1 MQRTVLVGQCERSV
15 IMFGLDLP
23 AGSFPLRS
31 QGQEECKE
39 CCMRRILRK
48 AQRREGGGGDDVK
61 EEKRGKKAKG
71 GQTRCGKKLLS
82 LVLQSIDKNKNEAG
96 GGC

>member
-1 MQRTVLVGQCERSV
+1 MQGMLHEKNTTEGT
-15 IMFGLDLP
+15 
-23 AGSFPLRS
+23 
-31 QGQEECKE
+31 EEG
-39 CCMRRILRK
+39 R
-48 AQRREGGGGDDVK
+48 GGGDDVK

-82 LVLQSIDKNKNEAG
+82 LVLQSIDKNKNKAG